1 MIVLVA
7 QSNRNKSNKDKKR
20 AVKCVETG
28 KIFAS
33 SADAADILS
42 EEGRLICPR
51 NILSV
56 CQGKKKSAGGF
67 RWEYA

>member
-1 MIVLVA
+1 MKILVA
-7 QSNRNKSNKDKKR
+7 QSIKKKANEDKKR
-20 AVKCVETG
+20 AVMCVETG
-28 KIFAS
+28 EIYAS
-33 SADAADILS
+33 STDAADILC